1 MRLLHTSDWH
11 LGRTLH
17 GADLAPAHRAWVD
30 HLVQVVREEQV
41 DAVLLSGDVFDR
53 AIAPAEAVELWD
65 DAVARVT
72 DAGAALVVSSGN
84 HDSAVR
90 LGTHGRL
97 LARAGVHV
105 RTSPDRLLDPVL
117 LPDVHGTVAVW
128 PLPFLEPTLAGPGLA
143 RASAPGVPALD
154 PADPT
159 DPAGVATV
167 RGQAGAVGRA
177 CDLLRGAAT
186 AAGHGRD
193 VVMAHTWAGGLERT
207 DLSDSERDIGA
218 VTTVGT
224 LDRVPLEAFDGFSYV
239 ALGHLHGRRTVREH
253 VRYSGSPVA
262 FSFSERAHRKGSWL
276 VDLDAAGVADVRW
289 VDAPVLRS
297 LTQLTGPLEQLLAD
311 PAHAAAEGDW
321 VKAVLTDAARPSEAM
336 ARLRTRFPHALT
348 LEHAPSGATG
358 RSALGYADRLRSA
371 PDDLAVVLG
380 FVEHVRGTAAE
391 AAEREVLADALEAA
405 RVQVGAG

>member
-17 GADLAPAHRAWVD
+17 GADLAPAHHAWVD
-30 HLVQVVREEQV
+30 HLVQVVREERV

-53 AIAPAEAVELWD
+53 AIAPADAVELWD

-97 LARAGVHV
+97 LARAGLHV

-117 LPDVHGTVAVW
+117 LSDPHGTVAVW
-128 PLPFLEPTLAGPGLA
+128 PLPYLEPTLTGPALA

-154 PADPT
+154 LTGPA
-159 DPAGVATV
+159 AGASVA
-167 RGQAGAVGRA
+167 RDQAGAVARA
-177 CDLLRGAAT
+177 CDLVRGAAA

-193 VVMAHTWAGGLERT
+193 VVMAHTWVGGLERT

-218 VTTVGT
+218 ATTVGT

-276 VDLDAAGVADVRW
+276 VDLDATGVADMRW
-289 VDAPVLRS
+289 VDAPVLRR
-297 LTQLTGPLEQLLAD
+297 LTQLTGTLEQLLVD
-311 PAHAAAEGDW
+311 PAHTGAEGDW
-321 VKAVLTDAARPSEAM
+321 VKAVLTDVARPAEAM
-336 ARLRTRFPHALT
+336 ARLQTRFRYALA
-348 LEHAPSGATG
+348 LEHAPAGAAG
-358 RSALGYADRLRSA
+358 RTALGYADRLRSA

-380 FVEHVRGTAAE
+380 FVEHVRGTVADD
-391 AAEREVLADALEAA
+391 AEREVLSEVLAAA